1 MASLKEVKGRIATVN
16 NTRKI
21 TSAMKMVASAKL
33 HKAQGAIT
41 NMLPYERRLHG
52 LLTNLLGGS
61 EVLVWNTPREVKR
74 VALVVF
80 SSNSSLCGGF
90 NANVIKHATQW
101 LDEHQALGKDNILI
115 YPVGKKVADA
125 LSRMGYAIQGNFQHL
140 ADKPS
145 FAEAAELAQ
154 GLMNLFTRGEVD
166 RVELLYN
173 HFKSTASQI
182 LTREVYLPMASE
194 VCHPERSEG
203 SRIHQETDYILEPSR
218 EELLAT
224 LLPKVLRMKLYT
236 VLLDSNASEH
246 AARTMAM
253 QIATDNADDLLQ
265 ELTLMY
271 NKTRQ
276 QAITNELL
284 DIVGGSMA

>member
-33 HKAQGAIT
+33 HKAQAAIT
-41 NMLPYERRLHG
+41 NMLPYEQRLHR
-52 LLTNLLGGS
+52 LLTNFLNGE
-61 EVLVWNTPREVKR
+61 EVLSCYTNVKEVKR
-74 VALVVF
+74 IALVVF

-90 NANVIKHATQW
+90 NANVIKHTHQW
-101 LDEHQALGKDNILI
+101 LDEHQALGKENILI
-115 YPVGKKVADA
+115 YPIGRKVADA
-125 LSRMGYAIQGNFQHL
+125 MIKQGYEVQGDFQHM

-145 FAEAAELAQ
+145 FAEASALAQ
-154 GLMNLFTRGEVD
+154 ELMDKFERGEVD
-166 RVELLYN
+166 QVEVLYN
-173 HFKSTASQI
+173 HFKNTASQI
-182 LTREVYLPMASE
+182 LTHEMYLPIPINASDE
-194 VCHPERSEG
+194 IAPKE
-203 SRIHQETDYILEPSR
+203 ETDYILEPSR
-218 EELLAT
+218 EELLQM
-224 LLPKVLRMKLYT
+224 LLPKVLRMKFYT
-236 VLLDSNASEH
+236 ILLDSNASEH

>member
-101 LDEHQALGKDNILI
+101 LDEYQALGKDNILI

-125 LSRMGYAIQGNFQHL
+125 LSKMGYAIQGNFQHL

-182 LTREVYLPMASE
+182 LTREVYLPMQTSGNTI
-194 VCHPERSEG
+194 EG
-203 SRIHQETDYILEPSR
+203 KENLDYILEPSR